1 MTSEPP
7 RPSEMSGAS
16 AEELTALPEEL
27 RLASRTLAPL
37 LEHTSVCVY
46 VKDLDGRFLLIN
58 PPMARLLGRPP
69 SEVVGRTSG
78 EIFAHDDA
86 DALRQHDH
94 QALAHGAPIE
104 HDDTVVIDGERR
116 FLHTVKFALRDETGA
131 PFAVC
136 GISVDVSEQRRARE
150 ALSRAEERFRGLV
163 ELSPDALVGGTPS
176 GRITFA
182 NAAVHDLFGYRADEL
197 IGQPVELLWPERF
210 RSRYRELLG
219 GILDDRPTSGP
230 SLTGEYAL
238 RRRDGTEF
246 LAQVSSRWVDT
257 DDGPISVSSLRDV
270 SERDRVENLLRT
282 LAERDALTGL
292 LGRRRFEEELSTEL
306 ARAERYGHSGALL
319 AIDLDRF
326 KSINDSLGHRAGDEL
341 LRTVADRLRS
351 RLRESDVL
359 ARLGGDEFGA
369 LLPEASLAEA
379 RSVASGLLQVLRAA
393 PFALEGQALPVT
405 ASVGVT
411 AFGQRSASAE
421 ALLMEADVA
430 MYEAKET
437 GRDRSAVY
445 TGGGRARMEARVGW
459 AERIRRA
466 LEEDGFTVHA
476 QPILDLSASEVM
488 RYELLLRLA
497 DATGALRLPA
507 LFLPIAE
514 RFDLMRAIDRW
525 TTRRAIALLARPGAQ
540 GEKLQVNLSG
550 VTVGDEEFVE
560 IVERECTAAGAA
572 PGALVFEITETA
584 AIVNLDDARRFAGAL
599 RRLGCAVALDDFGR
613 GFSSFYYLR
622 HLPVDIV
629 KIDGEFIRDLAREPS
644 DQLLVRSMV
653 EMAHGLGLR
662 VVGEFVGDEETLEL
676 LRSYGADFAQGHHLG
691 APAPVEEVLG
701 G

>member
-1 MTSEPP
+1 MTPEPP
-7 RPSEMSGAS
+7 RPSRKPGAP
-16 AEELTALPEEL
+16 EETIVLPEEL
-27 RLASRTLAPL
+27 RLSSRTLAPL
-37 LEHTSVCVY
+37 LEHTSACVY
-46 VKDLDGRFLLIN
+46 VKDRDGRYLLVN
-58 PPMARLLGRPP
+58 PPMARALGRPA
-69 SEVVGRTSG
+69 SELVGSTASDLFG
-78 EIFAHDDA
+78 PEDA
-86 DALRQHDH
+86 DALRDHDRE
-94 QALAHGAPIE
+94 ALARSGPIE
-104 HDDTVVIDGERR
+104 HDDIVVIDGERR
-116 FLHTVKFALRDETGA
+116 FLHTVKFALCDESGD

-136 GISVDVSEQRRARE
+136 GISVDVSEQRGARE
-150 ALSRAEERFRGLV
+150 ALLRAEERFRGLV

-182 NAAVHDLFGYRADEL
+182 NASAHDLFGYRADEL

-210 RSRYRELLG
+210 HSRYRELLG
-219 GILDDRPTSGP
+219 GALADRPTLAP
-230 SLTGEYAL
+230 SLVGEYIL

-257 DDGPISVSSLRDV
+257 DEGPISVSSLRDV
-270 SERDRVENLLRT
+270 SERDRVEQLLRT

-292 LGRRRFEEELSTEL
+292 LGRRRFEEELTTEL

-319 AIDLDRF
+319 AMDLDRF

-341 LRTVADRLRS
+341 LRTVADRLRG

-359 ARLGGDEFGA
+359 ARLGGDEFSA

-379 RSVASGLLQVLRAA
+379 RSVASGLLEALRAE
-393 PFALEGQALPVT
+393 PFVLEGQVLGVT
-405 ASVGVT
+405 ASIGIT
-411 AFGQRSASAE
+411 AFGQRTASTE

-459 AERIRRA
+459 AERIQGA
-466 LEEDGFTVHA
+466 LHEDGFTVHA
-476 QPILDLSASEVM
+476 QPILDVGSGEVAS
-488 RYELLLRLA
+488 YELLLRLT

-525 TTRRAIALLARPGAQ
+525 TTRRAISLLARSSGPEGLR
-540 GEKLQVNLSG
+540 LQVNLSG
-550 VTVGDEEFVE
+550 LTLGDEKFLE
-560 IVERECTAAGAA
+560 IVERETATAGVA

-584 AIVNLDDARRFAGAL
+584 AIINLDDARRFAGAL
-599 RRLGCAVALDDFGR
+599 RSLGCGVALDDFGR

-622 HLPVDIV
+622 HLPVDVV

-662 VVGEFVGDEETLEL
+662 VVAEFVGDEETLEL

-691 APAPVEEVLG
+691 VPAPVEDLLG